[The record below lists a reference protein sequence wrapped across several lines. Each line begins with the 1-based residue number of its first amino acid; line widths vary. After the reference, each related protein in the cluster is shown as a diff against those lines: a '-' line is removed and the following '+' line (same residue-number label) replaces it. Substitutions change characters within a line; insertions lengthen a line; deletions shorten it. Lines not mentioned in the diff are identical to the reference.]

1 MMPGYPGMYAPPPP
15 GFFGTTAAGMGMGTS
30 GHQQMMAQQS
40 GAALFGGGA
49 VSAMSAVPTAVGTGV
64 GIAGMFAPMAIAGL
78 TPGAGT
84 GMLGRGAMAMGR
96 GAFRAADVLDPTTH
110 LLPMMGSGYRGGYGV
125 GSRMF
130 GVGRGIAAARAAG
143 MSGGVMSA
151 ISHAG
156 ASRGVMAGIGMAG
169 RVGAA
174 GAMGVGG
181 ALGAAALPIGASI
194 AAFEGLRYTGEQF
207 YQGAS
212 DTMQGQA
219 LMNQLG
225 PGIAPG
231 QSMQGQGAAT
241 GRMMRD
247 LATDMGVGTE
257 DIGRYAKQ
265 LNSQKVFQTTRSA
278 KEFRTKFKEVMKAV
292 KEIADVTKGTVDDA
306 MQMFS
311 DMRQQ
316 GFYTTADM
324 KAEAASRSAREMT
337 TGISAG
343 VFSAVGGAGSQMA
356 RQYGMRGR
364 YGSQLAQRNVAG
376 VAAGV
381 RSGAISEEEVM
392 EMGGAEAVGLRMS
405 QRQMG
410 FLGTSRGRAMIAY
423 AMGEGGAPDMDR
435 LGKLMRGTS
444 MEDIVTGAA
453 GRGLGVLQQA
463 GMRESKEAFMPYA
476 GMAMVQ
482 MASAQQKQL
491 YGGTSKQGILNMM
504 GTMGIGRQEAEIMLQ
519 QTMQMPEQMRRE
531 QLAKEQAATEAQYK
545 RLQDDTFMRRMGTAL
560 DRNVGRGLRR
570 MGSQAY
576 SSLARQYQTHMEN
589 LTGGEVYKGGDD
601 ALARRG
607 LAEGGL
613 SGALTRSGVEEGG
626 GLLGISSSSRR
637 LQQQF
642 RGMTFTGED
651 MDPAELQRQLD
662 SGEIVDLGIGGRE
675 RAKQGFMGAVD
686 LMTGGIMGQ
695 TIGRGGTTAQGRR
708 YIRRSD
714 VEKGTRAYAEGQ
726 EEGATAEGGARLG
739 LALGRGDFMSQLH
752 ASRRNALGGVS
763 AGGYLGGAGGGG
775 FQEGAVGFLS
785 SLAMDIGIGGA
796 TLSDL
801 DLSGSMSE
809 TQRMHDIYY
818 TAKRGQIIGD
828 MSFREFM
835 AKDQD
840 EKLKIQGQVTSELR
854 KRAAAGSETAQTMIE
869 RIGEV
874 ETGLLETR
882 DIQVARDQFKSIFD
896 KALTDEFGGFGSSIF
911 GGKQSKL
918 TQWLTTD
925 GAARASYDGYMRE
938 LLKGKDNYDPVAL
951 EAYEAEL
958 REKFGEDSPEFRALQ
973 AQRTQLETDP
983 ESFKRFKE
991 AYEGPGGL
999 GKVMTDRA
1007 QLEKYHRD
1015 AEGLKRRVSGVN
1027 KEGMD
1032 PALKSAVSKLGL
1044 SLEKG
1049 DLEGRRAAMGDL
1061 ITGVIGGEGGITAEE
1076 RELLNRI
1083 GGAGQGEKIS
1093 SFVSALEGG
1102 TVSDKDKKML
1112 AAEGIDED
1120 RLRKIAELE
1129 GEEQAKAIKK
1139 VFEEAGLLDLA
1150 MFQSDEGATSM
1161 RGVQQ
1166 QYVETNADFV
1176 RAVHAF
1182 VSALGS
1188 VKGIKGLPVIPG
1200 PDAFDQGGGAGGADI
1215 PGSGNTGG
1223 D

>member
-1 MMPGYPGMYAPPPP
+1 MYPPGYGPPGMMPGYPGMYAPPPP

-181 ALGAAALPIGASI
+181 ALAAAAIPIGASI

-463 GMRESKEAFMPYA
+463 GTRESKEAFMPYA

-482 MASAQQKQL
+482 MAAAQQKQL
-491 YGGTSKQGILNMM
+491 YGGTSKQGILSMM

-531 QLAKEQAATEAQYK
+531 QLAKEQAAMEAQYE
-545 RLQDDTFMRRMGTAL
+545 RLQGDTFMSRMGSAL

-607 LAEGGL
+607 LAGGGL
-613 SGALTRSGVEEGG
+613 SGTLTRSGVEEGG

-662 SGEIVDLGIGGRE
+662 TGEIVDLGIGIRE

-686 LMTGGIMGQ
+686 LMTGGTMGL

-726 EEGATAEGGARLG
+726 KEGTTAEGGARLG
-739 LALGRGDFMSQLH
+739 LALGRGDFMQQLH
-752 ASRRNALGGVS
+752 SSRRTAIGVEV
-763 AGGYLGGAGGGG
+763 G
-775 FQEGAVGFLS
+775 GAVGVLS
-785 SLAMDIGIGGA
+785 SFAMDLGIGGA

-801 DLSGSMSE
+801 DLTGSMSE
-809 TQRMHDIYY
+809 IERMHDIYF
-818 TAKRGQIIGD
+818 TAKQGEIIDKD

-840 EKLKIQGQVTSELR
+840 QKLKIQGQVTSALR
-854 KRAAAGSETAQTMIE
+854 KRTAAGDETAQTMLE

-874 ETGLLETR
+874 ETGMLETR

-911 GGKQSKL
+911 GGQQSKL
-918 TQWLTTD
+918 TQTLTKD
-925 GAARASYDGYMRE
+925 GGARASYDGYMRE

-999 GKVMTDRA
+999 GQVMTDRA
-1007 QLEKYHRD
+1007 LLEKYNRD

-1032 PALKSAVSKLGL
+1032 PALKSAVTKLGL

-1061 ITGVIGGEGGITAEE
+1061 ITGVIGGEGGITAGE
-1076 RELLNRI
+1076 RELLNQI

-1093 SFVSALEGG
+1093 SFVSALQGG
-1102 TVSDKDKKML
+1102 TVSDADKEML
-1112 AAEGIDED
+1112 GAAGIDEG
-1120 RLRKIAELE
+1120 RLKEIAKLQ
-1129 GEEQAKAIKK
+1129 GEEQAEAIKK

-1150 MFQSDEGATSM
+1150 MFQSDEGATSV

-1166 QYVETNADFV
+1166 QYIETNADFV

-1200 PDAFDQGGGAGGADI
+1200 PDAFDQGGGAGGADT
-1215 PGSGNTGG
+1215 PGSGNTGSV
-1223 D
+1223 